1 MGADENWIT
10 VAERDA
16 LDVRSV
22 IGVKANNL
30 DVALYNI
37 DGEIDLCHAQYLYP
51 RSCPAE

>member
-16 LDVRSV
+16 LDVGSV
-22 IGVKANNL
+22 IGVKVNNL

-37 DGEIDLCHAQYLYP
+37 DGENLCDAQYLYP
-51 RSCPAE
+51 RPCLAE